1 MLHTEFGVSKMAI
14 KPQNIAYKNRKNP
27 HVYWYL
33 GDFNGKEI
41 CCFNMLQISRDID
54 EASKKSAKFL
64 KQLGARSGRRFLA
77 VYPRLLG
84 QRRPISTE
92 AGCLRRSRR

>member
-54 EASKKSAKFL
+54 EA
-64 KQLGARSGRRFLA
+64 
-77 VYPRLLG
+77 
-84 QRRPISTE
+84 
-92 AGCLRRSRR
+92 